1 MACGPGAPAGEGA
14 EPRRRRWGWARARA
28 LGGNS
33 DASTKGLLA
42 QQQQGQEADSSSS
55 SSSAGRRR
63 SCKVAPEPREGAA
76 ADAPLPPTPGSPS
89 FRYYCEKT
97 AFVDRIV
104 ADTDD
109 SDGSIGIK
117 AATHQASNGDEVT
130 ATNAHESHDSS
141 QVPEHKEGAKWPRF
155 KGLSMVASA
164 WNNMF
169 SRHHSS
175 SKSSPSPAAEAEP
188 QPPPAAAATA
198 VRSPL

>member
-14 EPRRRRWGWARARA
+14 EPQRRRRWGWARARA

-33 DASTKGLLA
+33 EASTTGLLA
-42 QQQQGQEADSSSS
+42 HRQQGQEAESES

-76 ADAPLPPTPGSPS
+76 ADAAALPPTPGSPS

-109 SDGSIGIK
+109 SDGSIGHK
-117 AATHQASNGDEVT
+117 ATTGQASNGDEVT
-130 ATNAHESHDSS
+130 KTNVHESHECS
-141 QVPEHKEGAKWPRF
+141 QVHEHKEGAKWPRF
-155 KGLSMVASA
+155 RGLSMVASA
-164 WNNMF
+164 WNNVF

-175 SKSSPSPAAEAEP
+175 SKPSPCPAAAGEP
-188 QPPPAAAATA
+188 QPPPAAAAAT
-198 VRSPL
+198 S